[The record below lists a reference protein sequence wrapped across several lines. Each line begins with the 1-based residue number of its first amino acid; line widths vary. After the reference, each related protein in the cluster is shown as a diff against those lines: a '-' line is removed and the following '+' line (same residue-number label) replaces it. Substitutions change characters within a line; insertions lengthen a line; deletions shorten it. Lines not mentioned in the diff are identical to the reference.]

1 MRRDAMRQSGAPH
14 TLIAVALVHVGLLSA
29 VVRGQAD
36 QSSTAANASLN
47 DAQATQNADEI
58 PAEYSIDDGPK
69 EVLDEDSVF
78 KQVAPQRRIRD
89 GTSPVSAS

>member
-1 MRRDAMRQSGAPH
+1 MWSDGSSGEPPAVLGGSDGRASSIPS
-14 TLIAVALVHVGLLSA
+14 TL
-29 VVRGQAD
+29 GQAD